1 MNINNINEQEIVT
14 ITCTDTGVSSEA
26 EIWKRHPNGDISMLL
41 ENSIKMH
48 FKKYNGN
55 VWTCEMIGKEF
66 VYDIRSQKK

>member
-1 MNINNINEQEIVT
+1 MNINNINKQEMVT

-26 EIWKRHPNGDISMLL
+26 EVWKRLPNGDIQMLL

-66 VYDIRSQKK
+66 VYDLRHQK

>member
-1 MNINNINEQEIVT
+1 MNIGKHELEMVT

-26 EIWKRHPNGDISMLL
+26 EVWKRLPNGDIQMLL
-41 ENSIKMH
+41 ENSIKMT

-66 VYDIRSQKK
+66 VYDIRQQK

>member
-1 MNINNINEQEIVT
+1 MNIGKHELEMVT

-26 EIWKRHPNGDISMLL
+26 EVWKRLPNGDIQMLL
-41 ENSIKMH
+41 ENSIKMT

-66 VYDIRSQKK
+66 VYDLRHQK

>member
-48 FKKYNGN
+48 FKKYNGMPLYLN
-55 VWTCEMIGKEF
+55 TMAMFGLAK
-66 VYDIRSQKK
+66 